1 MKKRRLTAA
10 AVATACLL
18 TLTLAGCGGANDVK
32 SASEPLAVSQAFGQ
46 KSVWVQY
53 NKNDAIE
60 KDGEIDRI
68 LVFDGNGN
76 VTAYQCDGAT
86 FADLNGKSDDEIVE
100 MAKEQDKK
108 VFDTEHKDAL
118 DSTAPAIEHIQ
129 SAYDALKD
137 EYDSGTYTSWLGG
150 SALSDLTDAD
160 LEQTKSI
167 YNQTLSELE
176 ALLNAA
182 KDGQAATKSATY
194 QEPKAQPYTLRI
206 ETDGTGN
213 NTQSETISFDA
224 PSYSFYKAQLGHMGE
239 SDYEEQTPADV
250 LNWGIN
256 VSYTEA
262 GKAIRNEKIELFS
275 PVNKQTVYDTTFAG
289 FSGLATIVNEN
300 HAGFVLD
307 TPDTKGIEVD

>member
-108 VFDTEHKDAL
+108 VFDTERKDAL

-256 VSYTEA
+256 VSYAEA
-262 GKAIRNEKIELFS
+262 GKAIRNERIELFS

-289 FSGLATIVNEN
+289 FSGLATTVNEN

>member
-10 AVATACLL
+10 AVVTACLL
-18 TLTLAGCGGANDVK
+18 TLTLAGCGGTNDVK

-108 VFDTEHKDAL
+108 VFDTERKDAL

-239 SDYEEQTPADV
+239 SDYEEQTTADV

-262 GKAIRNEKIELFS
+262 GKAIRNERIELFS

>member
-18 TLTLAGCGGANDVK
+18 ALTLAGCGGANDVK

-68 LVFDGNGN
+68 LVFDGKGN

-108 VFDTEHKDAL
+108 AFDAERKDAL

-256 VSYTEA
+256 VSYAEA
-262 GKAIRNEKIELFS
+262 GKAIRNERIELFS

>member
-18 TLTLAGCGGANDVK
+18 TLTLAGCGGTNDVK
-32 SASEPLAVSQAFGQ
+32 SASEPLSVSQAFGQ

-68 LVFDGNGN
+68 LAFDGKGN

-108 VFDTEHKDAL
+108 VFDTERQDAL

-129 SAYDALKD
+129 SAYDTLKD

-250 LNWGIN
+250 LMWGIN
-256 VSYTEA
+256 VSWAEA
-262 GKAIRNEKIELFS
+262 GKAIRNERIELFS
-275 PVNKQTVYDTTFAG
+275 PVNKQTVYDMTFAG

>member
-18 TLTLAGCGGANDVK
+18 TLTLAGCGGTNDVK

-86 FADLNGKSDDEIVE
+86 FADSNGKSDDEIVE

-108 VFDTEHKDAL
+108 VFDTERKDAL

-262 GKAIRNEKIELFS
+262 GKAIRNERIELFS

>member
-18 TLTLAGCGGANDVK
+18 TLTLAGCGGTNDVK

-46 KSVWVQY
+46 KSVWAQY

-108 VFDTEHKDAL
+108 VFDTERKDAL

-194 QEPKAQPYTLRI
+194 QEPKAQPYTLHI

-262 GKAIRNEKIELFS
+262 GKAIRNERIELFS

-289 FSGLATIVNEN
+289 FSGFATIVNEN

>member
-100 MAKEQDKK
+100 MAKEQDKE
-108 VFDTEHKDAL
+108 VFDTERQDAL

-250 LNWGIN
+250 LTWGIN
-256 VSYTEA
+256 VSSAEA
-262 GKAIRNEKIELFS
+262 GKAIRKERIELFS
-275 PVNKQTVYDTTFAG
+275 PVNKQTVYDMTFAG
-289 FSGLATIVNEN
+289 FSGLATTVNEN

>member
-18 TLTLAGCGGANDVK
+18 ILTLAGCGGTNDVK
-32 SASEPLAVSQAFGQ
+32 SASEPVAVSQAFGQ

-53 NKNDAIE
+53 NKNDAID

-100 MAKEQDKK
+100 MAKKQDKK
-108 VFDTEHKDAL
+108 VFDTERQDAL

-137 EYDSGTYTSWLGG
+137 EYDSGTYTSWLGE

-262 GKAIRNEKIELFS
+262 GKAIRNERIELFS

>member
-108 VFDTEHKDAL
+108 VFDTERQDAL
-118 DSTAPAIEHIQ
+118 DSTAPAIERIQ
-129 SAYDALKD
+129 SAYDTLKD
-137 EYDSGTYTSWLGG
+137 EYDSGTYTSGLGG
-150 SALSDLTDAD
+150 SALSDHTDAD
-160 LEQTKSI
+160 LEELKSL
-167 YNQTLSELE
+167 YNQVLTDLE
-176 ALLNAA
+176 AQLNAA

-194 QEPKAQPYTLRI
+194 QEPKAQPYTLHI
-206 ETDGTGN
+206 ETDGSGN

-224 PSYSFYKAQLGHMGE
+224 PSYSFYKAQSGRKGQV
-239 SDYEEQTPADV
+239 DDEEQTPADV
-250 LNWGIN
+250 LTWGIN

-275 PVNKQTVYDTTFAG
+275 PVNKQTVYDMTFAG
-289 FSGLATIVNEN
+289 FSGLATTVNEN

>member
-18 TLTLAGCGGANDVK
+18 TLTLAGCGGTNDVK

-68 LVFDGNGN
+68 LAFDGKGN

-108 VFDTEHKDAL
+108 VFDTERQDAL

-150 SALSDLTDAD
+150 SAPSDLTDAD

-224 PSYSFYKAQLGHMGE
+224 PSYSFYKAQLGHIGE

-256 VSYTEA
+256 VSWAEA
-262 GKAIRNEKIELFS
+262 GKAIRNERIELFS

>member
-108 VFDTEHKDAL
+108 VFDTERQDAL

-176 ALLNAA
+176 ALLNAP

-262 GKAIRNEKIELFS
+262 GKAIRNERIELFS

>member
-32 SASEPLAVSQAFGQ
+32 SASEPVAVSQAFGQ

-53 NKNDAIE
+53 NKNDAID

-108 VFDTEHKDAL
+108 VFDTNRQDAL
-118 DSTAPAIEHIQ
+118 DSTAPAIESIQ
-129 SAYDALKD
+129 SAYDTLKD
-137 EYDSGTYTSWLGG
+137 EYDSGTYTSGLGG

-160 LEQTKSI
+160 LEELKSL
-167 YNQTLSELE
+167 YDQTLTDLE
-176 ALLNAA
+176 AQLNAA

-224 PSYSFYKAQLGHMGE
+224 PSYSFYKAQLGRMGQ

-250 LNWGIN
+250 LTWGIN
-256 VSYTEA
+256 VSSAEA
-262 GKAIRNEKIELFS
+262 GKAIRKERIELFS
-275 PVNKQTVYDTTFAG
+275 PVNKQTVYDMTFAG

>member
-53 NKNDAIE
+53 NKNDAID

-108 VFDTEHKDAL
+108 VFDTERKDAL
-118 DSTAPAIEHIQ
+118 DSTAPAIERIQ

-262 GKAIRNEKIELFS
+262 GKAIRNERIELFS
-275 PVNKQTVYDTTFAG
+275 PVNKQTVYDMTFAG

>member
-18 TLTLAGCGGANDVK
+18 TLTLAGCGGTNDVK
-32 SASEPLAVSQAFGQ
+32 SASEPVAVSQAFGQ

-53 NKNDAIE
+53 NKNDAID

-100 MAKEQDKK
+100 MAKEQDKQA
-108 VFDTEHKDAL
+108 FDTERQDAL
-118 DSTAPAIEHIQ
+118 DSTAPAIDSIQ
-129 SAYDALKD
+129 SAYDTLKD
-137 EYDSGTYTSWLGG
+137 EYDSGTYTSGLGG

-160 LEQTKSI
+160 LEELKSL
-167 YNQTLSELE
+167 YDQTLTDLE
-176 ALLNAA
+176 AQLNAA
-182 KDGQAATKSATY
+182 KDGQAATKSSTY

-224 PSYSFYKAQLGHMGE
+224 PSYSFYKAQLGRMGQ

-250 LNWGIN
+250 LTWGIN
-256 VSYTEA
+256 VSSAEA
-262 GKAIRNEKIELFS
+262 GKAIRNERIELFS
-275 PVNKQTVYDTTFAG
+275 PVNKQTVYDMTFAG

-307 TPDTKGIEVD
+307 TPGTKGIEVD

>member
-108 VFDTEHKDAL
+108 AFDAERQDAL

-137 EYDSGTYTSWLGG
+137 EYDSGTYTSWHGG

-194 QEPKAQPYTLRI
+194 QEPKAQPYTLHI

-213 NTQSETISFDA
+213 NTQSEKISFDA

-256 VSYTEA
+256 VSWAEA
-262 GKAIRNEKIELFS
+262 GKAIRNERIELFS

>member
-108 VFDTEHKDAL
+108 VFDTERKDAL

-194 QEPKAQPYTLRI
+194 QEPKAQPYALRI

-256 VSYTEA
+256 VSYAEA
-262 GKAIRNEKIELFS
+262 GKTIRNERIELFS

>member
-32 SASEPLAVSQAFGQ
+32 SASEPVAVSQAFGQ

-68 LVFDGNGN
+68 LAFDGKGN

-108 VFDTEHKDAL
+108 AFDTERQDAL
-118 DSTAPAIEHIQ
+118 DSTAPAIESIQ
-129 SAYDALKD
+129 SAYDTLKD
-137 EYDSGTYTSWLGG
+137 EYDSGTYTSGLGG

-160 LEQTKSI
+160 LEELKSL
-167 YNQTLSELE
+167 YDQTLTDLE
-176 ALLNAA
+176 AQLNAA

-194 QEPKAQPYTLRI
+194 QEPKAQPYTLHI
-206 ETDGTGN
+206 KTDGTGN

-224 PSYSFYKAQLGHMGE
+224 PSYSFYKAQLGRMGQ

-250 LNWGIN
+250 LTWGIN
-256 VSYTEA
+256 VSSAEA
-262 GKAIRNEKIELFS
+262 GKAIRNERIELFS
-275 PVNKQTVYDTTFAG
+275 PVNKQTVYDMTFAG

>member
-18 TLTLAGCGGANDVK
+18 TLTLAGCGGTNDVK

-108 VFDTEHKDAL
+108 VFDTERKDAL

-176 ALLNAA
+176 TLLNAA

-194 QEPKAQPYTLRI
+194 QEPKAQPYTLHI

-213 NTQSETISFDA
+213 NTQSEKISFDA
-224 PSYSFYKAQLGHMGE
+224 PSYSFYKAQLGHIGE

-256 VSYTEA
+256 VSWAEA
-262 GKAIRNEKIELFS
+262 GKAIRNERIELFS
-275 PVNKQTVYDTTFAG
+275 PVNKQTVYDMTFAG

>member
-32 SASEPLAVSQAFGQ
+32 SASEPVAVSQAFGQ

-53 NKNDAIE
+53 NKNDAID

-108 VFDTEHKDAL
+108 VFDTERKDAL

-262 GKAIRNEKIELFS
+262 GKAIRNERIELFS

-289 FSGLATIVNEN
+289 FSGLATTVNEN

>member
-108 VFDTEHKDAL
+108 VFDTERKDAL

-150 SALSDLTDAD
+150 SAPSDLTDAD

-194 QEPKAQPYTLRI
+194 QEPKAQPYTLHI

-213 NTQSETISFDA
+213 NTQSEKISFDA
-224 PSYSFYKAQLGHMGE
+224 PSYSFYKAQLGHIGE

-256 VSYTEA
+256 VSWAEA
-262 GKAIRNEKIELFS
+262 GKAIRNEHIELFS
-275 PVNKQTVYDTTFAG
+275 PVNKQTVYDMTFAG

>member
-108 VFDTEHKDAL
+108 VFDTERKDAL

-160 LEQTKSI
+160 LEQTKAI

-262 GKAIRNEKIELFS
+262 GKAIRNERIELFS

-289 FSGLATIVNEN
+289 FSGLATTVNEN

>member
-68 LVFDGNGN
+68 LVFDGKGN

-108 VFDTEHKDAL
+108 VFDTERQDAL
-118 DSTAPAIEHIQ
+118 DSTAPAIERIQ
-129 SAYDALKD
+129 SAYDTLKD
-137 EYDSGTYTSWLGG
+137 EYDSGTYTSGLGG
-150 SALSDLTDAD
+150 SALSDHTDAD
-160 LEQTKSI
+160 LEELKSL
-167 YNQTLSELE
+167 YNQVLTDLE
-176 ALLNAA
+176 AQLNAA

-224 PSYSFYKAQLGHMGE
+224 PSYSFYKAQ
-239 SDYEEQTPADV
+239 SDDEEQTPAVV
-250 LNWGIN
+250 LTWGVN

-262 GKAIRNEKIELFS
+262 GKAIRKERIELFS

>member
-108 VFDTEHKDAL
+108 VFDTERKDAL

-262 GKAIRNEKIELFS
+262 GKAIRNERIELFS

-289 FSGLATIVNEN
+289 FSGLATTVNEN

-307 TPDTKGIEVD
+307 TPDTKGIEAD

>member
-32 SASEPLAVSQAFGQ
+32 SASEPVAVSQAFGQ

-53 NKNDAIE
+53 NKNDAID

-108 VFDTEHKDAL
+108 VFDTERKDAL

-129 SAYDALKD
+129 SAYDTLKD
-137 EYDSGTYTSWLGG
+137 EYDSGTYTSGLGG

-160 LEQTKSI
+160 LEELKSI

-206 ETDGTGN
+206 ETDGSGN

-262 GKAIRNEKIELFS
+262 GKAIRNERIELFS

>member
-10 AVATACLL
+10 AVVTACLL
-18 TLTLAGCGGANDVK
+18 TLTLAGCGGTNDVK

-86 FADLNGKSDDEIVE
+86 FADLNGKSDDETVE

-108 VFDTEHKDAL
+108 VFDTERKDAL

-262 GKAIRNEKIELFS
+262 GKAIRNERIELFS

>member
-68 LVFDGNGN
+68 LVFDGKGN

-108 VFDTEHKDAL
+108 VFDTERQDAL

-167 YNQTLSELE
+167 YSQTLSELE
-176 ALLNAA
+176 TLLNAA

-256 VSYTEA
+256 VSWAEA
-262 GKAIRNEKIELFS
+262 GKAIRNERIELFS

>member
-10 AVATACLL
+10 AVVTACLL
-18 TLTLAGCGGANDVK
+18 TLTLAGCGGTNDVK

-60 KDGEIDRI
+60 KDEEIDRI

-108 VFDTEHKDAL
+108 VFDTERKDAL
-118 DSTAPAIEHIQ
+118 DSTAPAIERIQ

-262 GKAIRNEKIELFS
+262 GKAIRNERIELFS

>member
-18 TLTLAGCGGANDVK
+18 ALTLAGCGGANDVK

-68 LVFDGNGN
+68 LVFDGKGN

-108 VFDTEHKDAL
+108 VFDTERKDAL
-118 DSTAPAIEHIQ
+118 DSTAPAIERIQ

-224 PSYSFYKAQLGHMGE
+224 LRIPS
-239 SDYEEQTPADV
+239 
-250 LNWGIN
+250 
-256 VSYTEA
+256 
-262 GKAIRNEKIELFS
+262 
-275 PVNKQTVYDTTFAG
+275 
-289 FSGLATIVNEN
+289 
-300 HAGFVLD
+300 
-307 TPDTKGIEVD
+307 TKRS

>member
-18 TLTLAGCGGANDVK
+18 ALTLAGCGGTNDVK

-108 VFDTEHKDAL
+108 AFDAERQDAL

-224 PSYSFYKAQLGHMGE
+224 PSYSFYKAQLGHIGE

-256 VSYTEA
+256 VSYIEA
-262 GKAIRNEKIELFS
+262 GKAIRNERIELFS
-275 PVNKQTVYDTTFAG
+275 PVDKQTVYDTTFAG

>member
-18 TLTLAGCGGANDVK
+18 ALTLAGCGGTNDVK

-108 VFDTEHKDAL
+108 VFDTERKDAL

-224 PSYSFYKAQLGHMGE
+224 PSYSFYKAQLGHIGE

-262 GKAIRNEKIELFS
+262 GKAIRNERIELFS

-300 HAGFVLD
+300 HAGFALD

>member
-18 TLTLAGCGGANDVK
+18 TLTLAGCGGTNDVK

-108 VFDTEHKDAL
+108 AFDAERQDAL

-194 QEPKAQPYTLRI
+194 QEPKAQPYTLHI

-256 VSYTEA
+256 VSWAEA
-262 GKAIRNEKIELFS
+262 GKAIRNERIELFS

-307 TPDTKGIEVD
+307 TPDAKGIEVD

>member
-1 MKKRRLTAA
+1 M
-10 AVATACLL
+10 
-18 TLTLAGCGGANDVK
+18 
-32 SASEPLAVSQAFGQ
+32 
-46 KSVWVQY
+46 
-53 NKNDAIE
+53 
-60 KDGEIDRI
+60 
-68 LVFDGNGN
+68 
-76 VTAYQCDGAT
+76 
-86 FADLNGKSDDEIVE
+86 
-100 MAKEQDKK
+100 
-108 VFDTEHKDAL
+108 
-118 DSTAPAIEHIQ
+118 
-129 SAYDALKD
+129 
-137 EYDSGTYTSWLGG
+137 
-150 SALSDLTDAD
+150 
-160 LEQTKSI
+160 KSI

-182 KDGQAATKSATY
+182 KDGQAATESATY
-194 QEPKAQPYTLRI
+194 QEPQAQPYTLRI

-250 LNWGIN
+250 LTWGIN

-275 PVNKQTVYDTTFAG
+275 PVNKQTVYDMTFAG

>member
-18 TLTLAGCGGANDVK
+18 TLTLAGCGGTNDVK
-32 SASEPLAVSQAFGQ
+32 SASEPVAVSQAFGQ

-53 NKNDAIE
+53 NKNDAID

-76 VTAYQCDGAT
+76 VTAYQCDVAT

-108 VFDTEHKDAL
+108 AFDTERQDAL
-118 DSTAPAIEHIQ
+118 DSTAPAIDSIQ
-129 SAYDALKD
+129 SAYDTLKD
-137 EYDSGTYTSWLGG
+137 EYDSGTYTSGLGG

-160 LEQTKSI
+160 LEELKSL
-167 YNQTLSELE
+167 YDQTLTDLE
-176 ALLNAA
+176 AQLNAA

-224 PSYSFYKAQLGHMGE
+224 PSYSFYKAQLGRMGQ

-250 LNWGIN
+250 LTWGIN
-256 VSYTEA
+256 VSSAEA
-262 GKAIRNEKIELFS
+262 GKAIRNERIELFS
-275 PVNKQTVYDTTFAG
+275 PVNKQTVYDMTFAG

>member
-10 AVATACLL
+10 AVVTACLL
-18 TLTLAGCGGANDVK
+18 TLTLAGCGGTNDVK

-60 KDGEIDRI
+60 KDEEIDRI

-108 VFDTEHKDAL
+108 VFDTERKDAL

-256 VSYTEA
+256 VSYAEA
-262 GKAIRNEKIELFS
+262 GKAIRNERIELFS

>member
-1 MKKRRLTAA
+1 MRKRRLTAA

-100 MAKEQDKK
+100 MAKEQDKE
-108 VFDTEHKDAL
+108 VFDAERKDAL

-262 GKAIRNEKIELFS
+262 GKAIRNERIELFS

>member
-86 FADLNGKSDDEIVE
+86 FAGLNGKSDDEIVE

-108 VFDTEHKDAL
+108 VFDTERKDAL

-256 VSYTEA
+256 VSYAEA
-262 GKAIRNEKIELFS
+262 GKAIRNERIELFS

>member
-10 AVATACLL
+10 AVVTACLL
-18 TLTLAGCGGANDVK
+18 TLTLAGCGGTNDVK

-108 VFDTEHKDAL
+108 VFDTERKDAL

-224 PSYSFYKAQLGHMGE
+224 PSYSFYKAQLGHTGE

-262 GKAIRNEKIELFS
+262 GKAIRNERIELFS

>member
-46 KSVWVQY
+46 KSVWAQY

-108 VFDTEHKDAL
+108 VFDTERQDAL
-118 DSTAPAIEHIQ
+118 DSTASAIERIQ
-129 SAYDALKD
+129 RAYDTLKD
-137 EYDSGTYTSWLGG
+137 EYDSGTYTSGLGE
-150 SALSDLTDAD
+150 SAPSDLTDAD
-160 LEQTKSI
+160 LEELKSL
-167 YNQTLSELE
+167 YDQTLTDLE
-176 ALLNAA
+176 AQLNAA

-194 QEPKAQPYTLRI
+194 QEPKAQPYTLHI

-224 PSYSFYKAQLGHMGE
+224 PSYSFYKAQSGRKGQV
-239 SDYEEQTPADV
+239 DDEEQTPADV
-250 LNWGIN
+250 LTWGIN

-262 GKAIRNEKIELFS
+262 GKAIRNERIELFS
-275 PVNKQTVYDTTFAG
+275 PVNKQTVYDMTFAG

>member
-10 AVATACLL
+10 AVVTACLL
-18 TLTLAGCGGANDVK
+18 TLTLAGCGGTNDVK

-60 KDGEIDRI
+60 KDEEIDRI

-108 VFDTEHKDAL
+108 VFDTERKDAL

-224 PSYSFYKAQLGHMGE
+224 PSYSFYKAQLGHIGE

-256 VSYTEA
+256 VSWAEA
-262 GKAIRNEKIELFS
+262 GKAIRNERIELFS

>member
-18 TLTLAGCGGANDVK
+18 TLTLAGCGGTNDVK
-32 SASEPLAVSQAFGQ
+32 SASEPLTVSQAFGQ

-108 VFDTEHKDAL
+108 VFDTERKDAL

-194 QEPKAQPYTLRI
+194 QEPKAQPYTLHI

-262 GKAIRNEKIELFS
+262 GKAIRNERIELFS